1 MDGVSWAKVHGA
13 VVHFPVALSLCSAA
27 LDAAG
32 FASWPRPVARELH
45 RGGRVAMFAGTLGSI
60 PVVVSG
66 LMMTRG
72 EVLGHGLM
80 RWHHLFAWPAFGL
93 LVALATWRGLAGSE
107 PPRRAMACYLGC
119 AVLAAGL
126 VSAAGYWG
134 GEMLIRG

>member
-1 MDGVSWAKVHGA
+1 MDGALWAKLHGA
-13 VVHFPVALSLCSAA
+13 VVHFPVAFSLGSAA

-32 FASWPRPVARELH
+32 FALDPRPVARELH
-45 RGGRVAMFAGTLGSI
+45 RGGRLAMIAGTLGTA

-72 EVLGHGLM
+72 GVLGHGLL

-93 LVALATWRGLAGSE
+93 LVALATWRGLAGPQPS
-107 PPRRAMACYLGC
+107 RRAMTVYLGC
-119 AVLAAGL
+119 AALAAGL

-134 GEMLIRG
+134 GELLIAG